1 MFDFL
6 CVWREWVV
14 FYVPFFKYGIIQFG
28 QKTDLAP
35 VDKTLYFA
43 VWWRLHKWAKHSLAW
58 CSTNKH
64 EFALTIISG
73 FWLTIKK
80 SSDLTHP
87 GMECTT
93 TAHTITSKT
102 LGETDP
108 IMHHSIN
115 QWGYLSYENDI
126 FLQMFFLIIFSY
138 NVSLLRVG
146 IKDRFTTCQIIN
158 IMYLRLNPFAKS
170 NHWHL
175 VCSWRRK
182 WRYVWY
188 MKYFVSVCRQIFVI
202 SSCSSISFWTWLLV
216 GPGVSSVKDSMMF
229 PSPGV
234 TTPLTQWETSG
245 NTEENGWKP
254 GMGMTLLC

>member
-28 QKTDLAP
+28 PKTDLAP

-126 FLQMFFLIIFSY
+126 FLQVFFLIIFSY

-158 IMYLRLNPFAKS
+158 IMYLRLNPFANQIIGILFVLEDVNDDTCGTWNILSQYVAKS
-170 NHWHL
+170 LWYPL
-175 VCSWRRK
+175 VVPSHFERGCWWDRGFLQWRTVWCSQ
-182 WRYVWY
+182 V
-188 MKYFVSVCRQIFVI
+188 
-202 SSCSSISFWTWLLV
+202 LA
-216 GPGVSSVKDSMMF
+216 
-229 PSPGV
+229 
-234 TTPLTQWETSG
+234 
-245 NTEENGWKP
+245 
-254 GMGMTLLC
+254 

>member
-158 IMYLRLNPFAKS
+158 IMYLRLNPFANQIIGILSVLEDVNDDTCGTWNILSQYVAKS
-170 NHWHL
+170 LWYPL
-175 VCSWRRK
+175 VVPSHFERGCWWDRGFLQWRTVWCSQ
-182 WRYVWY
+182 V
-188 MKYFVSVCRQIFVI
+188 
-202 SSCSSISFWTWLLV
+202 LA
-216 GPGVSSVKDSMMF
+216 
-229 PSPGV
+229 
-234 TTPLTQWETSG
+234 
-245 NTEENGWKP
+245 
-254 GMGMTLLC
+254 

>member
-1 MFDFL
+1 MFNKQTWICINNYFRILVDDQEIFRL
-6 CVWREWVV
+6 NTPWNGMYNYCPYHNIEDPWRNGPHNA
-14 FYVPFFKYGIIQFG
+14 PFDQ
-28 QKTDLAP
+28 P
-35 VDKTLYFA
+35 V
-43 VWWRLHKWAKHSLAW
+43 RLPILWKWH
-58 CSTNKH
+58 
-64 EFALTIISG
+64 
-73 FWLTIKK
+73 
-80 SSDLTHP
+80 
-87 GMECTT
+87 
-93 TAHTITSKT
+93 
-102 LGETDP
+102 
-108 IMHHSIN
+108 
-115 QWGYLSYENDI
+115 